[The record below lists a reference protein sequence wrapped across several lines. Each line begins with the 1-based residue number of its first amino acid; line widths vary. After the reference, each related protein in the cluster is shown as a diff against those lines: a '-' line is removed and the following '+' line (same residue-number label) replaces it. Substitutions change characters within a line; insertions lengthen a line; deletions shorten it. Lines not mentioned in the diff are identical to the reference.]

1 MKSMIKSFK
10 LIAKE
15 LIPPIFYELLSYF
28 KKKWIKFEGDYSSW
42 QEARSQCSG
51 YDSEHILK
59 KVLEATLKVK
69 KGEAAFERDSV
80 LFYEQEYV
88 WPVLSGLFLAAT
100 HNQGK
105 LNVLDFGGA
114 FGSTYFQYKSFLQK
128 MVDMT
133 WNVIE
138 QSHYVEAGIKH
149 VQSDQLKFYRD
160 INECKL
166 QNNINVILLSSVL
179 QYVDNPFDILHQLL
193 ACNASCL
200 IIDRTPFSIK
210 QNDQIVIQKVSPTI
224 YSADY
229 PMWIFSE
236 SHFNKY
242 ITKHWKC
249 IASFVSP
256 EGTRKTKSGV
266 KLTFKGFIF
275 ESKKC

>member
-1 MKSMIKSFK
+1 MNTKKTIK
-10 LIAKE
+10 E
-15 LIPPIFYELLSYF
+15 WMPPILYRSLSHLSRGG
-28 KKKWIKFEGDYSSW
+28 IQFEGNYSSW
-42 QEARSQCSG
+42 EEARSQCSG

-69 KGEAAFERDSV
+69 NGEAAFERDSV
-80 LFYEQEYV
+80 LFYEPEYV
-88 WPVLSGLFLAAT
+88 WPVLSGLLLAAAQ
-100 HNQGK
+100 NQGN

-114 FGSTYFQYKSFLQK
+114 LGSIYFQHNFFLQNLIDVK
-128 MVDMT
+128 

-138 QSHYVEAGIKH
+138 QIHYVAAGKTY
-149 VQSDQLKFYRD
+149 VEDNQLKFYCD
-160 INECKL
+160 INECNL

-179 QYVDNPFDILHQLL
+179 QYINTPFDIIRQLL
-193 ACNASCL
+193 ACNASYL
-200 IIDRTPFSIK
+200 IIDRTSFSIK

-236 SHFNKY
+236 SHFNNY
-242 ITKHWKC
+242 ITKHWEP

-256 EGTRKTKSGV
+256 EGTKKTKSGIEI
-266 KLTFKGFIF
+266 TFKGFIF